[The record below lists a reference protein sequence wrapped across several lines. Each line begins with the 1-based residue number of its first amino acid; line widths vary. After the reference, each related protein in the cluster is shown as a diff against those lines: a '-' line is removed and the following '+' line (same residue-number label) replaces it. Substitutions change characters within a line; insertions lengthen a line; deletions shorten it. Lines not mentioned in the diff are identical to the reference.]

1 VVLNFY
7 RFGKIFYAK
16 IPKDKIKYKSRE
28 KNYLNKLMKE
38 NRSKQH
44 RQQKKSV
51 YRKRKAT
58 QKNLFIILFFNGRIK
73 KNKLTSNS
81 LLLFFIFTN

>member
-28 KNYLNKLMKE
+28 KIYLNKLMKE
-38 NRSKQH
+38 NRSKKNTGN
-44 RQQKKSV
+44 KKSV

-73 KNKLTSNS
+73 KKQINKQFSS
-81 LLLFFIFTN
+81 SFFYFY

>member
-1 VVLNFY
+1 M
-7 RFGKIFYAK
+7 
-16 IPKDKIKYKSRE
+16 KYKSRE

-38 NRSKQH
+38 NRSKKNTGN
-44 RQQKKSV
+44 KKSV

-73 KNKLTSNS
+73 KK
-81 LLLFFIFTN
+81 TN